1 MSISRVGLVAAA
13 AAATV
18 LVSTISGFAATPGA
32 VNPGRAGDRLAPQRE
47 LPALG
52 APIAIPS
59 SPDQAAPQ
67 GAEGHKF
74 TLSAVTFDGNVTLP
88 NETLQTLAKPYVGKE
103 ISLTQVYQLASEV
116 TAAYRAQGYILA
128 RAIVPTQTIS
138 NGALEI
144 KIVEGFIEKVSI
156 EGDAGG
162 ARSLLEEH
170 GKRIAAVKP
179 LTAAV
184 LERELLLAQDVS
196 GLQLRSVLVPST
208 TTPGAADLTLLV
220 EKKSF
225 GAYVGV
231 DNRGSSY
238 LGPVEITG
246 AAFAN
251 DVFDTAG
258 QLVLT
263 AVVTPDDAPEMAYGA
278 ITYDLPLTSSGLRL
292 YTLLSYT
299 RTEPGEILSTIDT
312 KGTATTFDS
321 RLSYPV
327 IRSRDTNLYVNGGIA
342 SRDSDSENFLL
353 KPLFE
358 DHVRLVNLGLQGN
371 ALDSLG
377 GFSTLSVG
385 YSRGLDAFG
394 ASTMS
399 DANRSRVNADGQF
412 NRLTFEASRLQPL
425 LSGLNILV
433 GAAGQTSF
441 NDSLLSS
448 EQFGLGGLYY
458 GRGYDSSEI
467 TGDSGLAGK
476 AELQWNAIDQIG
488 FISNVQF
495 YSFYEGGVTWLVSP
509 LPGENERESLASA
522 GLGTRFAAFNSTN
535 ISLEVAQPLTR
546 KVAAENNDDARVF
559 FSIGASF

>member
-1 MSISRVGLVAAA
+1 MSISRAGRVVAV

-32 VNPGRAGDRLAPQRE
+32 VNPGRAGDRLAPQQE
-47 LPALG
+47 LPTLG

-59 SPDQAAPQ
+59 SPDQTAPQ

-74 TLSAVTFDGNVTLP
+74 TLSAVNFDGNVTLP
-88 NETLQTLAKPYVGKE
+88 NETLQALAKPYVGKE

-116 TAAYRAQGYILA
+116 TAAYRAQGYILT

-138 NGALEI
+138 SGVLEI
-144 KIVEGFIEKVSI
+144 KIIEGFIDKVSI

-170 GKRIAAVKP
+170 GRRIAAIKP

-184 LERELLLAQDVS
+184 LERELLLAQDLS
-196 GLQLRSVLVPST
+196 GLQLRSVLVPSA

-220 EKKSF
+220 DQKRF
-225 GAYVGV
+225 GAYLGL
-231 DNRGSSY
+231 DNRGSRY
-238 LGPVEITG
+238 LGPYEITG
-246 AAFAN
+246 AAYVN
-251 DVFDTAG
+251 DLFGTAG
-258 QLVLT
+258 QLGLT
-263 AVVTPDDAPEMAYGA
+263 AVVTPDDKPEMAYGA
-278 ITYDLPLTSSGLRL
+278 LTYDLPITASGLRL
-292 YTLLSYT
+292 FTLLSHT
-299 RTEPGEILSTIDT
+299 RTEPGDVLATIDT

-327 IRSRDTNLYVNGGIA
+327 IRSRDTNLYVSGGIA
-342 SRDSDSENFLL
+342 SRDSDSDNFFL

-358 DHVRLVNLGLQGN
+358 DHVRLVNLGVQGN

-377 GFSTLSVG
+377 GFSTVTVG
-385 YSRGLDAFG
+385 YSHGLDAFG

-399 DANRSRVNADGQF
+399 DANRSRINADGQF
-412 NRLTFEASRLQPL
+412 DRLTFEASRLQPL
-425 LSGLNILV
+425 VGGLNILV
-433 GAAGQTSF
+433 GATGQTSF

-448 EQFGLGGLYY
+448 EQFGIGGLFY
-458 GRGYDSSEI
+458 GRGYDASEI

-488 FISNVQF
+488 FLSNVQF

-522 GLGTRFAAFNSTN
+522 GIGTRLAVFNSTN
-535 ISLEVAQPLTR
+535 VSLEVAQPLTR
-546 KVAAENNDDARVF
+546 KVAAENNEDARVF
-559 FSIGASF
+559 FSIGTSF